1 MLIET
6 GAAASKALFAR
17 CGHDLIVQPSFF
29 SSPLKCF
36 NALGKEMLL
45 MVEEKKVQIKANL

>member
-17 CGHDLIVQPSFF
+17 CGHDLMVQPSFF